1 VRQLI
6 AAFLRTRREDYE
18 PNRQCSRP
26 APNALALL
34 AMLSFSDGVEAFD
47 LERALRETAGHINKT
62 TPRPVGDI
70 ATLEGAV
77 AYERTL
83 KYRISFKDLRKEEIS
98 SEFAWKQ
105 TEFLTDF
112 VCTTSEM
119 KVFVENGVTLKY
131 AYHDKDGKLV
141 IVITVDTRKC
151 GQDPAFGP

>member
-1 VRQLI
+1 VRQLL
-6 AAFLRTRREDYE
+6 AASSGADPEACRPKKHCLRK
-18 PNRQCSRP
+18 

-34 AMLSFSDGVEAFD
+34 AILSFLDVAAVD
-47 LERALRETAGHINKT
+47 LERALRETASHINKT

-83 KYRISFKDLRKEEIS
+83 KYRIAFKNLRKEEIS

-112 VCTTSEM
+112 VCTNAEM
-119 KVFVENGVTLKY
+119 KVFVENGATLKY
-131 AYHDKDGKLV
+131 AYYDKVGKLV

-151 GQDPAFGP
+151 GQDPTVPP